1 MRTVMLG
8 EISDQASG
16 QVVLTKGALYLMHDA
31 TVMWL
36 DVVAF
41 AGHSPSTCGVL
52 SWYDRRVQVCQCS
65 LQLGRVHHVWKVLR
79 FRYESNY

>member
-1 MRTVMLG
+1 MRIVMLG
-8 EISDQASG
+8 EISDHANG

-52 SWYDRRVQVCQCS
+52 SGMIAGYKYVSAVFN
-65 LQLGRVHHVWKVLR
+65 LAAFIMFGRCFR
-79 FRYESNY
+79 FCYESNY